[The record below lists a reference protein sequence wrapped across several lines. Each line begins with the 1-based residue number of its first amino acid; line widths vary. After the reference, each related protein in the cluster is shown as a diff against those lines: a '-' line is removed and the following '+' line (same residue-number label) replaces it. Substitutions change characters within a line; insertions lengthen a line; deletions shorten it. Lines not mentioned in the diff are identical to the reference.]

1 MFANKIRGK
10 LMKKSTMLMIALC
23 LIGGVFIVIKISQY
37 PVKKMLSENQ
47 DLINRVLDVCEGDD
61 DIDTFANYAFLIME
75 DHSKW
80 FNRYKDIL
88 KKRPELADKINE
100 RWMEVIYTLG
110 SNLDNE
116 ENKLR
121 KEKKAAAILLIA
133 KDIDKKNVINFFK
146 NKPNVNQEA
155 LTNYIKKYS

>member
-23 LIGGVFIVIKISQY
+23 LIGGLFIVIKISQY